1 MQGVHLAASGSNFNG
16 AEADINVW
24 NPKIDLP
31 DDSTTAQIWLK
42 AGNGNEFES
51 IEAGWMVSAFFVVSQ
66 IVIYRANSHFLLEW
80 VTNSP

>member
-1 MQGVHLAASGSNFNG
+1 MGYGDVIMQGVHLAASGSNFIG

-24 NPKIDLP
+24 NPKVDLP

-51 IEAGWMVSAFFVVSQ
+51 IEAGWMVSVFFVVSQ
-66 IVIYRANSHFLLEW
+66 IVIYRENSDFR
-80 VTNSP
+80 P

>member
-1 MQGVHLAASGSNFNG
+1 MQGVHLATSGSNFIG

-24 NPKIDLP
+24 NPKVDLP

-51 IEAGWMVSAFFVVSQ
+51 IEAGWMVSDFFVVSQ
-66 IVIYRANSHFLLEW
+66 IVIYKANSNFRL
-80 VTNSP
+80 